1 MAIKKC
7 KMCFREFE
15 GEDVWED
22 SPAMELGDI
31 FARNTGIEDISDLCP
46 ECKEELGVINFLG
59 FGQ

>member
-1 MAIKKC
+1 
-7 KMCFREFE
+7 MCFREFE